1 MPRNII
7 FPFLFKTMSL
17 TVLNLEEAR
26 ELEARCANRMGL
38 DALMRRAGTFA
49 AEWISEH
56 VSGGHAVV
64 LAGPGNNGGDAIVC
78 ALKLRKRGF
87 TVELVLPGGD
97 PKTELARTMLKEWRD
112 LGLETLED
120 PYSAMKAQVVV
131 DGLFGTGLKRPITGD
146 YMDAVQWFNERMAYK
161 VALDV
166 PSGLNSET
174 GLWVGTVP
182 GVRADAT
189 ITFLS
194 HKSGLFMN
202 EGADASGTVVMTEL
216 DVSIPLT
223 RLGVIE
229 SADFAHILE
238 PRRNFSHK
246 GTFGHLAVVGGAN
259 GHVGAALL
267 AARAGL
273 KLGAGTVTVELL
285 ADNAPAVDP
294 VQPELMFSAE
304 PVDFEKVT
312 AAVIGPGLG
321 TSERAKERL
330 RAALAA
336 SCPLVI
342 DADALN
348 LIAADKSLLTALLH
362 RTVATVI
369 TPHEVEGARILH
381 VEPRVI
387 QSDRVNAV
395 RDLALQTGAITVLK
409 GPGTLVAMRSSRTW
423 LSPIGASSL
432 ATAGSGDVLSG
443 MIGAFFAQ
451 RYDTVESVVGAV
463 TLHARAGAGHLAG
476 LTAGEIAPAAAWILE
491 EERRKTQAGKQQN

>member
-1 MPRNII
+1 
-7 FPFLFKTMSL
+7 MSL

-78 ALKLRKRGF
+78 ALELRKRGF

-194 HKSGLFMN
+194 HKSGLFM
-202 EGADASGTVVMTEL
+202 T
-216 DVSIPLT
+216 P
-223 RLGVIE
+223 
-229 SADFAHILE
+229 
-238 PRRNFSHK
+238 P
-246 GTFGHLAVVGGAN
+246 
-259 GHVGAALL
+259 
-267 AARAGL
+267 
-273 KLGAGTVTVELL
+273 
-285 ADNAPAVDP
+285 AP
-294 VQPELMFSAE
+294 
-304 PVDFEKVT
+304 
-312 AAVIGPGLG
+312 
-321 TSERAKERL
+321 
-330 RAALAA
+330 
-336 SCPLVI
+336 
-342 DADALN
+342 
-348 LIAADKSLLTALLH
+348 
-362 RTVATVI
+362 
-369 TPHEVEGARILH
+369 
-381 VEPRVI
+381 
-387 QSDRVNAV
+387 
-395 RDLALQTGAITVLK
+395 
-409 GPGTLVAMRSSRTW
+409 SS
-423 LSPIGASSL
+423 
-432 ATAGSGDVLSG
+432 
-443 MIGAFFAQ
+443 
-451 RYDTVESVVGAV
+451 
-463 TLHARAGAGHLAG
+463 
-476 LTAGEIAPAAAWILE
+476 
-491 EERRKTQAGKQQN
+491 